1 MENWNCCREC
11 NHRDN
16 MPSVSLNRCSHT
28 SDLWSV
34 RRVKRAPRKYDL
46 NCMHMA
52 TTASISR
59 LVVQY
64 RRCEGLSAL
73 LQYATTRSWSFWIW
87 LKTPPSPKL
96 LASVSRMYC
105 PVSVGSGRLSKQLV
119 IRRKRLNNWSP
130 TQTAHLYL
138 SNAPMASRCLRISG

>member
-73 LQYATTRSWSFWIW
+73 LQYATTRSLSFWIW

-96 LASVSRMYC
+96 LAS
-105 PVSVGSGRLSKQLV
+105 G
-119 IRRKRLNNWSP
+119 KRLNNWSP

-138 SNAPMASRCLRISG
+138 SNIPMASRCLQISG